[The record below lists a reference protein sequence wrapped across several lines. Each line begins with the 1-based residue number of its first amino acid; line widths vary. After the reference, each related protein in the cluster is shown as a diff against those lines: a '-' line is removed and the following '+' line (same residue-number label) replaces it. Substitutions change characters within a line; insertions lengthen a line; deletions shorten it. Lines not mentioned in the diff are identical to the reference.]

1 MEGNKQPVT
10 FKVLSIKKGDEPGI
24 INVNVK
30 FDGNDKEY
38 PYFRKAGRDGKN
50 KFVVIDGCR
59 VTFTQTLEL
68 ISVEREYNTKGQK
81 RKSTEG
87 QIKKKQQQQ
96 KPIVKKGGVHPF
108 NEGYDEIDEYDEW
121 EDDNDWVDESTTLVD
136 RDFDFEQEAEW
147 ERIEKEEQEAE
158 REKKELEALKGE
170 IHHDK
175 YDMIKICLS
184 CNIPV
189 YLAGPAGSGKNHT
202 VEQIAREMGWN
213 FYFSNSV
220 QQEYKLTGFI
230 DAGGDFHETGFYKAC
245 TDTEECVFFLDEIDA
260 SIPDVL
266 VLLNA
271 AIANGYFEFP
281 NGRVDFDKVHFVAAG
296 NTVGS
301 GADDM
306 YTGRMVLDQATLD
319 RFAIIDFDYC
329 ELIEKKLT
337 KNNKEL
343 IAFIH
348 DLRKTAQGKGIRAT
362 FSYRCMMMVTK
373 LEKAGMSLEDIMR
386 IAIMKGLDKDTINT
400 FRLFGTSKYYEAL
413 KKIQM

>member
-1 MEGNKQPVT
+1 K
-10 FKVLSIKKGDEPGI
+10 FI
-24 INVNVK
+24 I
-30 FDGNDKEY
+30 
-38 PYFRKAGRDGKN
+38 
-50 KFVVIDGCR
+50 IDGCR
-59 VTFTQTLEL
+59 ITFTSTFDL
-68 ISVEREYNTKGQK
+68 IGVTREYNTKG
-81 RKSTEG
+81 RKKTSTEG
-87 QIKKKQQQQ
+87 QIKKKGISADT
-96 KPIVKKGGVHPF
+96 PLPF
-108 NEGYDEIDEYDEW
+108 ENSDEDEW
-121 EDDNDWVDESTTLVD
+121 EEDIGEIVDK
-136 RDFDFEQEAEW
+136 DFDFDEEAEW

-175 YDMIKICLS
+175 YEMIKTCLS
-184 CNIPV
+184 CGISV

-202 VEQIAREMGWN
+202 VEQIAKELGWN

-230 DAGGDFHETGFYKAC
+230 DAGGDFHETEFYKAC
-245 TDTEECVFFLDEIDA
+245 TDTEECIFFLDEIDA

-373 LEKAGMSLEDIMR
+373 LEKVGMPLEDIMR
-386 IAIMKGLDKDTINT
+386 IAVMKGLDKDTINT
-400 FRLFGTSKYYEAL
+400 FQLFGTSKYYEAL

>member
-1 MEGNKQPVT
+1 MRMEKNKQPISFV
-10 FKVLSIKKGDEPGI
+10 VVSIKNGDMPGI
-24 INVNVK
+24 VNINVQ
-30 FDGNDKEY
+30 FSATGKEY
-38 PYFRKAGRDGKN
+38 SYYRKAGKDGKN
-50 KFVVIDGCR
+50 KFVVIDGCK
-59 VTFTQTLEL
+59 VIFTPDFEL
-68 ISVEREYNTKGQK
+68 IDVVREYNTKGYK
-81 RKSTEG
+81 RVSTEG
-87 QIKKKQQQQ
+87 QVKRRRKVFKVPE
-96 KPIVKKGGVHPF
+96 PINWGDDDW
-108 NEGYDEIDEYDEW
+108 EEEEDEEETKTD
-121 EDDNDWVDESTTLVD
+121 LVEK
-136 RDFDFEQEAEW
+136 DFDFEQEAEW

-158 REKKELEALKGE
+158 RERKELEMLKGE

-175 YDMIKICLS
+175 YEQIKMCLE
-184 CNIPV
+184 CGIPV

-202 VEQIAREMGWN
+202 VEQIARENGWN

-230 DAGGDFHETGFYKAC
+230 DAGGDYHETEFYKAC
-245 TDTEECVFFLDEIDA
+245 TDTEECIFFLDEIDA

-281 NGRVDFDKVHFVAAG
+281 NGRVDFDNVHFVAAG

-306 YTGRMVLDQATLD
+306 YTGRMILDQATLD
-319 RFAIIDFDYC
+319 RFAIIEFDYC

-348 DLRKTAQGKGIRAT
+348 DLRKTAQTKGIRAT
-362 FSYRCMMMVTK
+362 FSYRCMIMVTK
-373 LEKAGMSLEDIMR
+373 FEKAGMSLEDIMR

-400 FRLFGTSKYYEAL
+400 FRLYGTSKYYEAL
-413 KKIQM
+413 GKIQM